1 MISLKTPK
9 EPYTIE
15 VVSGFS
21 VTVKPL
27 TTLGYSVATMTAQAK
42 ITDLEKGL
50 ADVEAAGFMTEM
62 PVNLRDPL
70 ERNALYL
77 DYLIK
82 ELATAHIVSWTGVW
96 DEDGEKEADPTEAN
110 IRKVMDISEYAERF
124 FQLFTRY
131 VFLLGEARERI
142 RKLTAWHYKKSG
154 GPSYCATCKEQDL
167 SCAFENICPYQ
178 KYQPQ
183 IIQEQQAWEILES
196 ITSQLKISPSGKIF
210 GIDMAAALEL
220 AKAKN
225 ADMELIV
232 PLLQAGEAGLLE
244 AVAGDK
250 DDETPHSDNPYPT
263 EDKI

>member
-1 MISLKTPK
+1 MISLKTPQ

-15 VVSGFS
+15 VVGGFT

-50 ADVEAAGFMTEM
+50 KDVEEAGFMTEM

-82 ELATAHIVSWTGVW
+82 ELATAHIVAWTGVW
-96 DEDGEKEADPTEAN
+96 DEDGDKEAAPTDTN

-167 SCAFENICPYQ
+167 PCAYENLCPYQ

-183 IIQEQQAWEILES
+183 ILQEQQAWEILES
-196 ITSQLKISPSGKIF
+196 ITSQLKIAPSGKIL
-210 GIDMAAALEL
+210 GIDMGAALAL
-220 AKAKN
+220 AKAK
-225 ADMELIV
+225 DCDLELVV

-244 AVAGDK
+244 TVSGDAE
-250 DDETPHSDNPYPT
+250 DDTPHSDNPYPS
-263 EDKI
+263 D